1 MNNGPVECP
10 VKSSNKKPQ
19 LKSTFSAQN
28 LLGGREILSQ
38 ISGFC
43 SELKRLATRG
53 RKGTSLQSGVSEEVK
68 ECVVHRERV
77 PLLVVKDSR
86 KGQTLE

>member
-1 MNNGPVECP
+1 MNGPVECP
-10 VKSSNKKPQ
+10 VKSHRKYQ

-43 SELKRLATRG
+43 SELKRLGRG
-53 RKGTSLQSGVSEEVK
+53 KKGTSEKGASPSGVSEEVK
-68 ECVVHRERV
+68 QSVVQRERV

-86 KGQTLE
+86 EGHS